1 MRKLLITL
9 QFLVFSFL
17 FASHVFSQDQSPDY
31 DLLMAADLGKIES
44 VRAALIQGASVDTRS
59 DYGVTP
65 LMYASQGGH
74 IKVVSLLLLMGAK
87 IDIKPYGSN
96 ETALMSAIKNGYYE
110 VAELLIINGADFTL
124 NDVYE
129 RSIMHLA
136 ALSGVWE
143 SADMLLYYDL
153 PVDTRDEDEKT
164 PLMYAAFCNFDAVV
178 RVFIANNA
186 NVNLIDNEGNSALHF
201 AAIRGGIESA
211 KELIDSGI
219 NLELKNEKHFTAL
232 DLAVMKGNTEMVKLL
247 IENNAIIHD
256 SIAKGF
262 NVVNLALKS
271 NNHETKKLIKSTG
284 IKPNLMPYVN
294 SVGLGVFYTNNI
306 SDGFLGGSINFHEE
320 KYNVDVNF
328 RAAMRPNEYQATQII
343 SDNEENRFYETRYF
357 VGVGITKHFNILRP
371 PSGWIYGLQLGLHQ
385 YATWGSLD
393 GLSDNLPTKFL
404 SGFNGGVYFKYN
416 SLKFGVNYE
425 YLPLPI
431 ERYNSGRINLEMIY
445 YLRFRNDLYY
455 NILI

>member
-1 MRKLLITL
+1 
-9 QFLVFSFL
+9 
-17 FASHVFSQDQSPDY
+17 VFSQDQSPDY
-31 DLLMAADLGKIES
+31 DLLMAADLGKVEY
-44 VRAALIQGASVDTRS
+44 VRVALIQGASIDTRS

-74 IKVVSLLLLMGAK
+74 IEVVSLLLVMGAK

-110 VAELLIINGADFTL
+110 VAELLIISGADFTL
-124 NDVYE
+124 NDLYE

-153 PVDTRDEDEKT
+153 PVDVRDEDEKT

-178 RVFIANNA
+178 RVFIVNNA
-186 NVNLIDNEGNSALHF
+186 NVNLVDFEGNSALHF
-201 AAIRGGIESA
+201 AAIRGGVESA
-211 KELIDSGI
+211 KELINAGI
-219 NLELKNEKHFTAL
+219 NLETKNEKHFTAL
-232 DLAVMKGNTEMVKLL
+232 DLAVMKGNTEMVTFL
-247 IENNAIIHD
+247 IENKSIIHD

-284 IKPNLMPYVN
+284 IKPNPMPYVN
-294 SVGLGVFYTNNI
+294 SVGLGMFYTNNI
-306 SDGFLGGSINFHEE
+306 SDGFLGGSINFHED
-320 KYNVDVNF
+320 KYNVDVNL
-328 RAAMRPNEYQATQII
+328 RVAMRLNEYQVPRTI
-343 SDNEENRFYETRYF
+343 SYYEEERFYETRYF
-357 VGVGITKHFNILRP
+357 GGVGITKNFNILRP
-371 PSGWIYGLQLGLHQ
+371 ASGWIYGLQLSMHQ
-385 YATWGSLD
+385 YVTWGSLE
-393 GLSDNLPTKFL
+393 GLSDNLPIKFL
-404 SGFNGGVYFKYN
+404 SGFTGGVFFKYN
-416 SLKFGVNYE
+416 ALKFGVSYE

-431 ERYNSGRINLEMIY
+431 ERYDPSRINLELIY